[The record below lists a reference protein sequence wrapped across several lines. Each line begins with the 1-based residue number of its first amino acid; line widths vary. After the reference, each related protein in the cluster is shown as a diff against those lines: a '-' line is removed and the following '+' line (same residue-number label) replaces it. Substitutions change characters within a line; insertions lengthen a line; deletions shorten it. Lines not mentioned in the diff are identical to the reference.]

1 VPRILHFTKGPQDWQ
16 ALLADPQKHWRNGFS
31 ARTLAHCWE
40 AAQGLPPEVQ
50 TVFASSNEPLLA
62 DFTPIIAVP
71 EFKVPLPGGD
81 RPSQNDL
88 FLLARSKAGPVSVM
102 VEGKVSESFGPT
114 ITEWRK
120 DASAGKEERLSFL
133 LRTLG
138 LASAPDGGSRYQ
150 LFHRAASAVL
160 EGERYRAVAAVMLV
174 HSFSQERACW
184 SDYQAFLKLFE
195 VRAEVGAIQRLPGAQ
210 RVPLFA
216 AWVLGDCKFLSA

>member
-1 VPRILHFTKGPQDWQ
+1 
-16 ALLADPQKHWRNGFS
+16 
-31 ARTLAHCWE
+31 
-40 AAQGLPPEVQ
+40 
-50 TVFASSNEPLLA
+50 LLA
-62 DFTPIIAVP
+62 DFTPILAVP

-88 FLLARSKAGPVSVM
+88 FLLGRSKAGPVSVM

-114 ITEWRK
+114 IAEWRK

-133 LRTLG
+133 IRTIG
-138 LASAPDGGSRYQ
+138 LAGTPDGSSRYQ

-174 HSFSQERACW
+174 HSFSEERACW
-184 SDYQAFLKLFE
+184 SDYQGFLQLFK
-195 VRAEVGAIQRLPGAQ
+195 VRAEVGSIQRLPGTQ

-216 AWVLGDCKFLSA
+216 AWVPGDCKFLSA